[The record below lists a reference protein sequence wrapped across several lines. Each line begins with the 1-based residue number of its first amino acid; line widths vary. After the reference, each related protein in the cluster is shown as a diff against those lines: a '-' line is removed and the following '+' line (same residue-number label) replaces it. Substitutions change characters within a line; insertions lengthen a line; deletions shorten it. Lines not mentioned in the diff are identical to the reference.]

1 MIIDTSALV
10 ALLLG
15 EPEAH
20 ALARAIA
27 ADPKRLI
34 SAVSAL
40 ETAIVIEA
48 RKGPSGGRDL
58 DLLLHRAQ
66 IEIMGMDAEQV
77 QLARRAYEK
86 YGKGRHPA
94 GLNLGIAA
102 PTRSPATRK
111 SLCFSREMT
120 SARPIF
126 QLWIMAKEPV
136 HDLDQEVHSRS

>member
-94 GLNLGIAA
+94 GLNLGDCCTYALA
-102 PTRSPATRK
+102 RYTEEPLLFK
-111 SLCFSREMT
+111 GNDFSKT
-120 SARPIF
+120 DI
-126 QLWIMAKEPV
+126 PV
-136 HDLDQEVHSRS
+136 VDYG